1 MKKLVAV
8 LLLLTVLLSTIYS
21 REYISYSA
29 SSNNKS
35 QNLSKQDEI
44 WIISDSNNFLWN
56 RYVEEALRDEFTQR
70 GIKVFLNTDYFDVKD
85 FNEDNIDLMYDEIF
99 DSTATHILFITIEE
113 LYTFTYGG
121 GIKQFDTTGSLID
134 LKSGEVAFRVG
145 IATEADSN
153 DQLSYNATCKGSTL
167 SMASALAT
175 EYMRYV
181 K

>member
-99 DSTATHILFITIEE
+99 DSAATHILFG
-113 LYTFTYGG
+113 Y
-121 GIKQFDTTGSLID
+121 S
-134 LKSGEVAFRVG
+134 
-145 IATEADSN
+145 
-153 DQLSYNATCKGSTL
+153 
-167 SMASALAT
+167 
-175 EYMRYV
+175 
-181 K
+181 